1 MTSRNL
7 EATLVGPRAI
17 SESHA
22 DVRRR
27 FRVTQHIASGLV
39 ITPAGD
45 SGARF
50 RANLLAMHVWAEG
63 QGDPSVDP
71 NENYFPAGGVIT
83 GRATWL
89 VDRWRIAEIA
99 NDVVWRRGV
108 GFLQLLKMVDEAG
121 RTTTVPEA
129 NP

>member
-1 MTSRNL
+1 
-7 EATLVGPRAI
+7 
-17 SESHA
+17 
-22 DVRRR
+22 
-27 FRVTQHIASGLV
+27 
-39 ITPAGD
+39 
-45 SGARF
+45 
-50 RANLLAMHVWAEG
+50 MHVWAEG